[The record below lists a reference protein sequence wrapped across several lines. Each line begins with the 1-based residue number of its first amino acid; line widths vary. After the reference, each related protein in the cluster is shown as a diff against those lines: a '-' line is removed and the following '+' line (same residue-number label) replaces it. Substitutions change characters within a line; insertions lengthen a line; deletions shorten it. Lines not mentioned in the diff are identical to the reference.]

1 MVDLSASV
9 SDADLEQEICH
20 IFRDIGVEVGGNIHS
35 GMLSFEKGQG
45 QDNCKVLIQ
54 ERLFAAFRGGKQ
66 PRRY

>member
-9 SDADLEQEICH
+9 SDASLEQKICH
-20 IFRDIGVEVGGNIHS
+20 IFWDIGVEVGEKIHS
-35 GMLSFEKGQG
+35 GMLSFEKGQR

-54 ERLFAAFRGGKQ
+54 ERLFAPFKEGKQ